1 MKLELGYQKTQKTI
15 QKKPK
20 KKKKTVFTE
29 PRQDILCKNPIEEL
43 NRMKKILVIAMLL
56 VTSILFSN
64 CSKEVVSAAEC
75 GPIVDQMFTNLVKE
89 LKPEEAEKAK
99 SMEAAIKPGV
109 IKECTS
115 GKYNLD
121 CLKAAT
127 NIAALQT
134 CKK

>member
-1 MKLELGYQKTQKTI
+1 MKSESGYLKTRKTI
-15 QKKPK
+15 QKRPK

-75 GPIVDQMFTNLVKE
+75 GPIVDQMFANLVKE
-89 LKPEEAEKAK
+89 LKPEEAERAK
-99 SMEAAIKPGV
+99 SMESVIKPNV

-121 CLKAAT
+121 CLKAA
-127 NIAALQT
+127 NNLAALQT

>member
-1 MKLELGYQKTQKTI
+1 MKFAFESLKTPQTI
-15 QKKPK
+15 LKKPK

-29 PRQDILCKNPIEEL
+29 PREDILSKNPRKEL
-43 NRMKKILVIAMLL
+43 NRMKKILIIAMLL
-56 VTSILFSN
+56 VASILFSN
-64 CSKEVVSAAEC
+64 CKGDVVSAAEC
-75 GPIVDQMFTNLVKE
+75 GPIVDQMFTVLVKD

-99 SMEAAIKPGV
+99 SMEAAMKPSV

>member
-1 MKLELGYQKTQKTI
+1 
-15 QKKPK
+15 
-20 KKKKTVFTE
+20 
-29 PRQDILCKNPIEEL
+29 
-43 NRMKKILVIAMLL
+43 MKKILVIAMLL
-56 VTSILFSN
+56 GASIVFSN
-64 CSKEVVSAAEC
+64 CGKEAVSAAEC
-75 GPIVDQMFTNLVKE
+75 EPIVNQMFINLAKE
-89 LKPEEAEKAK
+89 LKPEQAEKVKA
-99 SMEAAIKPGV
+99 MEGTLKAGI